1 MTELLMGS
9 QMPDLMKQ
17 GALDYFVDIFLH
29 GILVPPPAPARSG
42 YEE

>member
-1 MTELLMGS
+1 MGN

-29 GILVPPPAPARSG
+29 GILVPPPAIK
-42 YEE
+42 E